1 MRSGFVVVA
10 VAVVFARF
18 AGWLLLLLF
27 LVGGG
32 GCSRGLLLFWCNLMT
47 YVILI
52 LVKSV

>member
-32 GCSRGLLLFWCNLMT
+32 VLEDCYCFGVT
-47 YVILI
+47 
-52 LVKSV
+52 